1 MTIRAPSQLVLEYRP
16 PLADRPLTR
25 LTTWLATPMSPLW
38 RTATLVSSAL
48 VLWGAA
54 WLPGAGIVEGVG
66 WLGLAV
72 CTSYGC
78 VRKPMRWIVRR
89 AYALPPMWS
98 PPSEWYARWHLVLL
112 VLAVSSPLFWW
123 PLRVSMLIQRPLLNR
138 FAWHAY
144 AEAPMLDPPAT
155 PRLVGLIVVTRV
167 RASPG
172 GVELRVFGTTAAFQF
187 SADGPT
193 DHRWPFSNSPWYM
206 WWVIPP
212 SSGAWTVDSLIYR
225 LDFS

>member
-25 LTTWLATPMSPLW
+25 LTTWLATPMSSRW
-38 RTATLVSSAL
+38 RMGTLVASAL

-66 WLGLAV
+66 WLGL
-72 CTSYGC
+72 
-78 VRKPMRWIVRR
+78 
-89 AYALPPMWS
+89 PPMWS
-98 PPSEWYARWHLVLL
+98 PPSEEYARWQLVLL

-123 PLRVSMLIQRPLLNR
+123 PLRVSMFIQRPLLNR

-144 AEAPMLDPPAT
+144 ADAPMLDPPAT
-155 PRLVGLIVVTRV
+155 PRLVGMFVVTRV

-172 GVELRVFGTTAAFQF
+172 GVELRVLGNTAAFHF
-187 SADGPT
+187 SADGPA
-193 DHRWPFSNSPWYM
+193 DDRWPFSNTPWYT

-212 SSGAWTVDSLIYR
+212 SSGAWSVDSLVYR
-225 LDFS
+225 LYFN